1 MRGNIAVYDLD
12 GKRTHLQSAL
22 DRFKRLDGTG
32 SYINSTVGRSN
43 KAHQKTEKHKWHSE
57 QHVFCWFRFDRKLD
71 RMFLAH
77 QKRKR
82 YFVDDPYE
90 KYHKLSFLK
99 YQESL
104 KKNAK
109 NIQVCTYHSVSKLNS
124 PITSYSKTKFEHT
137 LISDLYSHFL
147 WHWVTFIR
155 TEVLASLVKIAMFI
169 TLTEI

>member
-32 SYINSTVGRSN
+32 SYINSVVGRSN
-43 KAHQKTEKHKWHSE
+43 KAHQKSERHKWHSE

-90 KYHKLSFLK
+90 KYHKMSFLK

-109 NIQVCTYHSVSKLNS
+109 NIQV
-124 PITSYSKTKFEHT
+124 
-137 LISDLYSHFL
+137 
-147 WHWVTFIR
+147 
-155 TEVLASLVKIAMFI
+155 
-169 TLTEI
+169 LTDKAIYIEEF